1 VSGQFTRGGILREFL
16 TSGDEIMKAAVL
28 IVDDHPIVR
37 QGLKMLINQA
47 DDLEVRGEAENM
59 ADALAAMET
68 LHPDIV
74 IVDISLKGPNGIE
87 LIEAMRQRFP
97 DIPALV
103 LSMHDEWLF
112 AERALHAGARGYV
125 MKQEATER
133 VVMAI
138 RRVLRGDVYVSA
150 KIAERVLH
158 RIVGGRKAESESP
171 LEQLTNRELQTLQ
184 MLGKGLSTKQ
194 IAAQLNL
201 SVKTVETYREN
212 LKRKLNLDSGSELIR
227 YAIHRSNEMP
237 LP

>member
-1 VSGQFTRGGILREFL
+1 
-16 TSGDEIMKAAVL
+16 MKATVL

-59 ADALAAMET
+59 ADALTAMET
-68 LHPDIV
+68 LQPDIV
-74 IVDISLKGPNGIE
+74 IVDISLQGPNGIQ

-97 DIPALV
+97 AIPALV
-103 LSMHDEWLF
+103 FSMHDEWLF
-112 AERALHAGARGYV
+112 AERALQAGARGYV
-125 MKQEATER
+125 MKQEATDQ

-138 RRVLRGDVYVSA
+138 HRVLKGDVYVSA
-150 KIAERVLH
+150 KIAERIV
-158 RIVGGRKAESESP
+158 RRVVGGRKPDPESP

-194 IAAQLNL
+194 IATQLNL
-201 SVKTVETYREN
+201 SVKTIETYREN
-212 LKRKLNLDSGSELIR
+212 LKHKLHLNSSAELIR
-227 YAIHRSNEMP
+227 YAIHRLSEVP